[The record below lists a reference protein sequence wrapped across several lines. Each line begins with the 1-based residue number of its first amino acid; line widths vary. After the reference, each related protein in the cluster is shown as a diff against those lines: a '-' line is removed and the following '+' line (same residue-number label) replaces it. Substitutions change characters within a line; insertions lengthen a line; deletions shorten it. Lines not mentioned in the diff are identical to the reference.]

1 MLAVRDL
8 EHGYGDRTVLSVP
21 ALELPAGITALVGPN
36 GAGKSTLMRV
46 LAGVERPRRGTLTL
60 DGQPILTRR
69 DALAAR
75 RQITLVEQHPLLFDM
90 SVRANLAYA
99 LALRGDGGRDRDGRI
114 HDALG
119 IVGAE
124 TLVDRAGRGLSGGE
138 TQRVAVAR
146 ALLVRPRVLLLDEPL
161 SAADRS
167 ARGLLGAA
175 LQDLAASGTA
185 ICLSSHLLE
194 DAYRWSTRLFS
205 LVDGR
210 LDTVTPENLFRAD
223 LPPGSG
229 SRTVRAGPLSLAI
242 VSDREGPVTIAIP
255 PDDIVISRRRFE
267 SSVRNQFPG
276 RVTGISDDGRG
287 HIRVRVDVGAELV
300 VRITPSALVELGLE
314 IGTDVV
320 LSIKAMAVRIF

>member
-1 MLAVRDL
+1 MLAIRDL
-8 EHGYGDRTVLSVP
+8 EHGYGERTVLFVP
-21 ALELPAGITALVGPN
+21 SLELPAGAITALVGPN

-46 LAGVERPRRGTLTL
+46 LSAVERPRRGTLSL

-90 SVRANLAYA
+90 TVRANLAYA
-99 LALRGDGGRDRDGRI
+99 LALRGARDRDDRI
-114 HDALG
+114 RDALAL
-119 IVGAE
+119 VGAE
-124 TLVDRAGRGLSGGE
+124 PLADRAGRSLSGGE

-167 ARGLLGAA
+167 ARGLLGTAI
-175 LQDLAASGTA
+175 QQLAAAGTA
-185 ICLSSHLLE
+185 ICLSSHVLE
-194 DAYRWSTRLFS
+194 DAYRWSSRLFS

-210 LDTVTPENLFRAD
+210 IDSATPENLFRVD

-229 SRTVRAGPLSLAI
+229 SRTVQVGPLALTI

-255 PDDIVISRRRFE
+255 PDDIVISRQAFE
-267 SSVRNQFPG
+267 SSVRNQFAG
-276 RVTGISDDGRG
+276 HVTGISDDGRG
-287 HIRVRVDVGAELV
+287 HIRVRADVGAELV
-300 VRITPSALVELGLE
+300 VRITPSALADLGLE
-314 IGTDVV
+314 IGSNIV
-320 LSIKAMAVRIF
+320 LSVKAMAIRVF